1 MASTTLV
8 SSYVRGFLQQVEEQ
22 YRVFKKTHPNGNYQT
37 FYDFLYTPNSAKV
50 RQGLNLAL
58 ADLIVKIQK
67 VEKNIGEVSKQRK
80 RLLKSVLSIFTVLL
94 IIVVIVVF
102 GLSFVT
108 VKTYKSDILTM
119 LNRLLM
125 LQIVLVVVVALYGF
139 LVMNVKKR
147 EKETD
152 RETADDKHSINVFR
166 NLLCKDGRDRKKTE
180 AIFVFLKGITGASPK
195 RIEQLKKKLIR
206 QVALTPEELK
216 MVNDFPNLAVNYPSK
231 DMIINIHNN
240 GQWNETMTIIEGT
253 SKFKMFQQ
261 VNSLLSPMY
270 DLVLKS
276 RKAPSTNDERSV
288 EGIYA
293 ILDTFVLPELNR
305 LDLLSLS
312 DSQKLSDDTFKTKL
326 EDGMH
331 YRMLIASMYYLA
343 LYMYPVYKNV
353 SYTKLIQATDDTSS
367 VLTTAEKNRVLE
379 MIQKEP
385 VLRDIIPVYPVKRS
399 SFIAELEL
407 VQHLNESETS
417 TSIENTKVVNNFI
430 ALASGKFDQV
440 YKDKNHKFVVQLNNA
455 STTSDTKNV
464 LIRYVKEFMPMFTT
478 LYQNVLL
485 QELAELNPKSSQYY
499 IFQPEYIRR
508 AISATFNTSPILQKV
523 EEEYRDLII
532 DIFLSH
538 VVVEQKKNFVKQFYN
553 FEKDTGNQKTL
564 KMIAFDKKVTET
576 VNTIATSMM
585 NFNIKL
591 SDYSQYILETLA
603 TGGDNLSTELTGTM
617 QAIIVKIDSEVKTQK
632 SLKQKTLGSNAD
644 ELRYVEV
651 HDFVTSIDKINFNTF
666 VESLQLMKLKQ
677 TITSLGV
684 DNEGDIA
691 ASFGN
696 REHTLRLSVFGF
708 SIAVILSVLGFSM
721 YGIQTYKNLQ
731 KNDAP
736 SVSSMSID
744 TILKNNVLLTS
755 LMKFGIPLSAVVLM
769 LSIMNSYIVK
779 QRVEIAFDKERM
791 RDNTDAIKAKVDK
804 LTETVDSMKRDVPLD
819 AQGNSIASI
828 EQISQTDKVQ
838 LYEMIKSLLISYD
851 KCNYIIGN
859 NQQQLPFPYAEVIGD
874 GLMIAVLAGTLYIV
888 ISRFAPIERVLE
900 LKDLI
905 EYQQTAVTMV
915 NDPSFIKEIQAKIGC
930 HESNVETIMFTIK
943 AIATTAIIL
952 FFILYSV
959 KVAGASK
966 VYKYGLYNSNRMRN
980 SQCCD

>member
-1 MASTTLV
+1 MASTALV
-8 SSYVRGFLQQVEEQ
+8 SSYVRGFLQQVEEE
-22 YRVFKKTHPNGNYQT
+22 YRLFKKTHPTGNYQK
-37 FYDFLYTPNSAKV
+37 FYDYLYTPNAEKV

-67 VEKNIGEVSKQRK
+67 VEKNVIEVSKQRK
-80 RLLKSVLSIFTVLL
+80 RLLKSVLSIFTVVLVL
-94 IIVVIVVF
+94 IAIVVF
-102 GLSFVT
+102 GLSFMT
-108 VKTYKSDILTM
+108 VKTYKSDVLTM

-125 LQIVLVVVVALYGF
+125 LQILLVVIIALYGF

-147 EKETD
+147 EKEAD
-152 RETADDKHSINVFR
+152 RENADDRHSINVFR

-180 AIFVFLKGITGASPK
+180 AMLVFLKGITGASPK
-195 RIEQLKKKLIR
+195 RIEDLKKKLIK
-206 QVALTPEELK
+206 QIALTPEELK
-216 MVNDFPNLAVNYPSK
+216 LINDFPNLAVNYASK
-231 DMIINIHNN
+231 DMIISVHNN
-240 GQWNETMTIIEGT
+240 GRWNETMTIIEGT

-261 VNSLLSPMY
+261 VNTLLSPLY

-276 RKAPSTNDERSV
+276 RKAPSATDEKGV
-288 EGIYA
+288 EGINA

-312 DSQKLSDDTFKTKL
+312 DSQRLSDDTLKTKL

-353 SYTKLIQATDDTSS
+353 SYTKLVQATDDTTS

-385 VLRDIIPVYPVKRS
+385 VLRDIIPVYPIKRS
-399 SFIAELEL
+399 NFNSELTL
-407 VQHLNESETS
+407 VQHLTESGTS
-417 TSIENTKVVNNFI
+417 TSIENIKVVNDFVT
-430 ALASGKFDQV
+430 LASSKFEQV
-440 YKDKNHKFVVQLNNA
+440 YKDKNNKFVIQLNNA
-455 STTSDTKNV
+455 STISDTKNV
-464 LIRYVKEFMPMFTT
+464 LIQYVKEFMPLFTT

-485 QELAELNPKSSQYY
+485 QELAHLNPKSSQYFV
-499 IFQPEYIRR
+499 FQPEYIRR
-508 AISATFNTSPILQKV
+508 AISTTFNICPVLQKV

-532 DIFLSH
+532 DIFLSQ
-538 VVVEQKKNFVKQFYN
+538 VIAEQKNNFIKQFYN
-553 FEKDTGNQKTL
+553 FDKDTGDQKTL

-585 NFNIKL
+585 SFNIRL
-591 SDYSQYILETLA
+591 SDYSQYIFETLA
-603 TGGDNLSTELTGTM
+603 LGDNLSTELTGTM
-617 QAIIVKIDSEVKTQK
+617 QAIIVKIDSEIKTQK

-651 HDFVTSIDKINFNTF
+651 HDFVTNIDKINFNTF
-666 VESLQLMKLKQ
+666 VESLELMKLKQ
-677 TITSLGV
+677 TIASLGV
-684 DNEGDIA
+684 DNAGDIA
-691 ASFGN
+691 ESFGN
-696 REHTLRLSVFGF
+696 REYALRLSVFGF
-708 SIAVILSVLGFSM
+708 YIAIVLSVLGFSM

-731 KNDAP
+731 KNDVP
-736 SVSSMSID
+736 SVSTTSLD
-744 TILKNNVLLTS
+744 KVLGDNVILTS
-755 LMKFGIPLSAVVLM
+755 LMKFGIPLSAVVLI

-779 QRVEIAFDKERM
+779 QRVEIGFDKERM

-804 LTETVDSMKRDVPLD
+804 LTETLDSMKRDIPLD
-819 AQGNSIASI
+819 AQGNTIASI
-828 EQISQTDKVQ
+828 ELISQTDKVQ

-888 ISRFAPIERVLE
+888 ISRFAPIERVIE

-905 EYQQTAVTMV
+905 EYKQTAVTMV

-930 HESNVETIMFTIK
+930 HENNVETIMFTIK

-952 FFILYSV
+952 FFIIYSV
-959 KVAGASK
+959 KVSGASK
-966 VYKYGLYNSNRMRN
+966 VYKHGLYNSSRMQN

>member
-1 MASTTLV
+1 MASTALV
-8 SSYVRGFLQQVEEQ
+8 SSYVRGFLQQVEEE
-22 YRVFKKTHPNGNYQT
+22 YRLFKKTHPTGNYQK
-37 FYDFLYTPNSAKV
+37 FYDYIHTPNVTKV
-50 RQGLNLAL
+50 RKGLNLGL

-80 RLLKSVLSIFTVLL
+80 GLLKSVLSIFTVLL
-94 IIVVIVVF
+94 VLIAIVIF

-108 VKTYKSDILTM
+108 VKTYKSDVLTM
-119 LNRLLM
+119 LTRLLM
-125 LQIVLVVVVALYGF
+125 LQIVLVVIVALYGF

-147 EKETD
+147 EKEAN
-152 RETADDKHSINVFR
+152 RETADDRHSINVFR
-166 NLLCKDGRDRKKTE
+166 TLLCKDGRDRKKTE
-180 AIFVFLKGITGASPK
+180 AILVFLNGITGASPK
-195 RIEQLKKKLIR
+195 RIQSLKKKLIR

-216 MVNDFPNLAVNYPSK
+216 LVNDFPNLAVNYDSK
-231 DMIINIHNN
+231 DMIVNIHNN
-240 GQWNETMTIIEGT
+240 GQWNETITIIEGT

-276 RKAPSTNDERSV
+276 RKAPSENDERGV

-293 ILDTFVLPELNR
+293 ILDTFVIPELNR

-312 DSQKLSDDTFKTKL
+312 DSRRLSDDILKTKL

-331 YRMLIASMYYLA
+331 YRMLVASMYYLA

-353 SYTKLIQATDDTSS
+353 PYTKLVQATDDTTS

-399 SFIAELEL
+399 SFIAELDL
-407 VQHLNESETS
+407 IQHLNESGTS
-417 TSIENTKVVNNFI
+417 MSIENTKTVNNFI
-430 ALASGKFDQV
+430 ALASSTFEEI
-440 YKDKNHKFVVQLNNA
+440 YKDKNQKFVIKLNNV

-464 LIRYVKEFMPMFTT
+464 LIQYVKEFMPLFTT

-485 QELAELNPKSSQYY
+485 QELADLNPKSSQYY

-532 DIFLSH
+532 DIFLNAI
-538 VVVEQKKNFVKQFYN
+538 VVEQKKNFIKQFYN
-553 FEKDTGNQKTL
+553 FEKDTGDQKTL
-564 KMIAFDKKVTET
+564 KMMAFDKKVTET

-585 NFNIKL
+585 SFNIKL

-617 QAIIVKIDSEVKTQK
+617 QAIVVKIDSEVKTQK

-666 VESLQLMKLKQ
+666 VESLGLMKLKQ

-684 DNEGDIA
+684 DNEGDIV

-696 REHTLRLSVFGF
+696 REYTLQLSVFGF
-708 SIAVILSVLGFSM
+708 YIAIVLSILGFSM
-721 YGIQTYKNLQ
+721 YGIQTYKNMQ
-731 KNDAP
+731 KNDVP
-736 SVSSMSID
+736 SVSSISID
-744 TILKNNVLLTS
+744 KVLNNNVILIS
-755 LMKFGIPLSAVVLM
+755 LMKFGIPLSAVVLI

-779 QRVEIAFDKERM
+779 QRVEIGFDKERM
-791 RDNTDAIKAKVDK
+791 RENTDAIKATIDK
-804 LTETVDSMKRDVPLD
+804 LTETLDSMKRDVPLD

-828 EQISQTDKVQ
+828 EQISQTDKVH
-838 LYEMIKSLLISYD
+838 LYNMIKSLLISYD

-874 GLMIAVLAGTLYIV
+874 GLMIAALAGTLYVV
-888 ISRFAPIERVLE
+888 ISRFAPMERMVE

-905 EYQQTAVTMV
+905 EYQQSAVTMV

-952 FFILYSV
+952 FFIIYSI
-959 KVAGASK
+959 KVSGASK
-966 VYKYGLYNSNRMRN
+966 VYKHGLYNSTRMQN